1 MRSII
6 PSRLPLVLVV
16 AACLFLSVASSSA
29 AAAQQNAAPA
39 STAPSIALKPYTA
52 PDNSASAGVPS
63 GWTVSSGSQTVIQM
77 TGPQGAEIV
86 LGKTFIARNAAFQ
99 AGQRGTGG
107 ADLSMPYSANLE
119 QKLTMIFQQGAALG
133 GLPAPQI
140 TFASAT
146 PIQLPPALGQCGR
159 FVANLSTQQ
168 GPAMLMGVFCSL
180 PLDSAG
186 IFKNILIEA
195 QAPASIAPQDAP
207 IASAVFASYK
217 IPVAMLQKKVAPFTA
232 PPMPA
237 GGVGTAGILPGL
249 EASDTF
255 ADCFDES
262 VIRQYG
268 PNQLPQEC
276 GGRLPN
282 P

>member
-1 MRSII
+1 MQPIVRSQVQLI
-6 PSRLPLVLVV
+6 LAV
-16 AACLFLSVASSSA
+16 AACLFSSSA
-29 AAAQQNAAPA
+29 FSSAATAQQNAAPA
-39 STAPSIALKPYTA
+39 SAVPSVALKPYTA
-52 PDNSASAGVPS
+52 PDQSASAGVPA
-63 GWTVSSGSQTVIQM
+63 GWTVTSGSETVIQM

-86 LGKTFIARNAAFQ
+86 LGKSFIARNAAFQ
-99 AGQRGTGG
+99 AGQRGAGG
-107 ADLSMPYSANLE
+107 TDLSMPYSANLE
-119 QKLTMIFQQGAALG
+119 QKLTMILQQGATLG
-133 GLPAPQI
+133 GMVAPQI
-140 TFASAT
+140 TFTSAT

-159 FVANLSTQQ
+159 FVLNASPK
-168 GPAMLMGVFCSL
+168 GPLMIMGVFCSL

-195 QAPASIAPQDAP
+195 QAPASVAPQDTP

-217 IPVAMLQKKVAPFTA
+217 IPMAMLQKKVAPFTA

-237 GGVGTAGILPGL
+237 GGGAASILPGL
-249 EASDTF
+249 KASNTF

-262 VIRQYG
+262 VIRGYG

-276 GGRLPN
+276 GGRLQN